1 MVGPVVADENS
12 PVFASLKLRA
22 VGGSGEILRLRE
34 VDCQKIP
41 VGGLG
46 RPSNSLFELCSGR
59 MSILIVLRQ
68 CLLWGKHG

>member
-12 PVFASLKLRA
+12 PVFASVKLRA

-34 VDCQKIP
+34 VDCQTIP
-41 VGGLG
+41 VGSLG

-68 CLLWGKHG
+68 CPLW